1 MKKIWDDA
9 AWEDYLYW
17 QTQDKKTL
25 RRINQLI
32 RDAERDPFRGL
43 GKPEPLKENLQGWWS
58 RRINETDRLVY
69 RVRDG
74 ALEMTIPAHLAL
86 RYEFRY
92 RTWGELAGRTWGE
105 LAAYT
110 WGQVLE
116 GEMKKAPA
124 QGGG

>member
-1 MKKIWDDA
+1 MTPPGGLSVLA
-9 AWEDYLYW
+9 
-17 QTQDKKTL
+17 TQDKKTL

-74 ALEMTIPAHLAL
+74 ALEIIQC
-86 RYEFRY
+86 
-92 RTWGELAGRTWGE
+92 RTHYSG
-105 LAAYT
+105 
-110 WGQVLE
+110 
-116 GEMKKAPA
+116 M
-124 QGGG
+124 